1 MKSKALPQIF
11 LKVGFTIVLL
21 GYFLVWLPHQTVGL
35 SFIGLEMG
43 EWTKFLPNVQQGQYL
58 ADRILFYI
66 PPVTLS
72 LMLVFWTIDWP
83 NNHWKTWMMRGIAI
97 LISLLAFPPIESIR
111 YESTDQWLVRLFLV
125 SVVVL
130 AVLLMPLAGKL
141 AQDRKEMIKWLTI
154 AVLGLLGA
162 LLPLWTYLSYRPE
175 ISSIFGSDFGIG
187 PGLWLNTVGNLIVV
201 AVGGINFYNIFR
213 QRSSESIA
221 A

>member
-21 GYFLVWLPHQTVGL
+21 GYFLAWLPHRAVGL

-43 EWTKFLPNVQQGQYL
+43 EWTKFLPKVQQGQYL

-66 PPVTLS
+66 PPITLS

-97 LISLLAFPPIESIR
+97 LISLLASPPIESIR

-141 AQDRKEMIKWLTI
+141 AQDRKEMIKWSTI
-154 AVLGLLGA
+154 AVLGLLGS

-187 PGLWLNTVGNLIVV
+187 PGLWLNTVGNLMVV
-201 AVGGINFYNIFR
+201 AVGGINFYSIYR
-213 QRSSESIA
+213 QRSGESIA

>member
-21 GYFLVWLPHQTVGL
+21 GYFLVWLPHQAVGL
-35 SFIGLEMG
+35 SLIGLEMG
-43 EWTKFLPNVQQGQYL
+43 EWTKFLPKVQQGQYL

-66 PPVTLS
+66 PPITLS

-97 LISLLAFPPIESIR
+97 LVSLLAFPPIESIR
-111 YESTDQWLVRLFLV
+111 YESTDQWLVRLLLV
-125 SVVVL
+125 SVIVL

-141 AQDRKEMIKWLTI
+141 TQDRKEMIKWSTI
-154 AVLGLLGA
+154 AVLGLLGS
-162 LLPLWTYLSYRPE
+162 LLPFWTYLSYRPE

-187 PGLWLNTVGNLIVV
+187 LGLWLNTVGNLMVV